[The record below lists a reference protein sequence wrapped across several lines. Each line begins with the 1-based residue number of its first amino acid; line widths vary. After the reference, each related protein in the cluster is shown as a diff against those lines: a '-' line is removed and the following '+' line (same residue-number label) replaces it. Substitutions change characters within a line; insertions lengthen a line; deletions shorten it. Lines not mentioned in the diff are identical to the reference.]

1 MTCVTTLRYVCNTI
15 TAATMTTEQKA
26 IELLKTRIDTME
38 TQINDG
44 LVDYSYEDLEDFI
57 ECADFLF
64 EVKGIVYNTRE
75 AVKQLERL

>member
-15 TAATMTTEQKA
+15 TDIMTTEQKA

-38 TQINDG
+38 VQINDG

-57 ECADFLF
+57 ECTKFLF
-64 EVKGIVYNTRE
+64 LVMGITYDTRK
-75 AVKQLERL
+75 AIKQLERL